1 MEYILIMTIILVLCF
16 CVTFLIFGQDKELT
30 KEERRRETEIAK
42 IYFSILNDV
51 DRKKYL
57 EKNGSL

>member
-1 MEYILIMTIILVLCF
+1 MTIILVLCF